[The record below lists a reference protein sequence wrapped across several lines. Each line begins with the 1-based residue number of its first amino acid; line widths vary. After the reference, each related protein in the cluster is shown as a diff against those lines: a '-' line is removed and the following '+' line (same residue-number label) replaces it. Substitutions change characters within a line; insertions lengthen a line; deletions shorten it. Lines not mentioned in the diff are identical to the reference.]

1 MKRIKKPTL
10 AELALWKRVTDTTIP
25 LDPGI
30 QDFEK
35 VLNQLEQ
42 QISKTEEHSNW
53 PGRNVRM
60 KEPFLSGPDQV
71 PVSTGP
77 ALMRNIPLAVK
88 LDGFRDTNHPLDDK
102 TRKKIAKGKINID
115 ATLDLH
121 GLTQDRAHQ
130 ALRRFLLMAVAAD
143 LRVVLVITGKGDGGG
158 GVLKSRVPDWLQH
171 GDLSTLTN
179 GFRNAGRTHGGD
191 GALYVRVRRQR
202 GR

>member
-1 MKRIKKPTL
+1 MKRIKKPTP

-25 LDPGI
+25 LDPSI
-30 QDFEK
+30 QDFER
-35 VLNQLEQ
+35 VLNQVEQ

-60 KEPFLSGPDQV
+60 KGSSFSGPDHSAD
-71 PVSTGP
+71 STGP
-77 ALMRNIPLAVK
+77 ALMRNIPLAAK
-88 LDGFRDTNHPLDDK
+88 IDGFRHTNHPLDDK

-130 ALRRFLLMAVAAD
+130 SLRRFLLMSVAAD
-143 LRVVLVITGKGDGGG
+143 HRVVLVITGKGDGGS

-171 GDLSTLTN
+171 GDIATLTN

-191 GALYVRVRRQR
+191 GALYVRIRRQR